1 MSPKDAWKK
10 AQTLPFTGEE
20 LRSIAGNVA
29 PFLR

>member
-10 AQTLPFTGEE
+10 TQTLPLTTDE

-29 PFLR
+29 PYLR